1 MFFVFFIVFVFII
14 FFGLKAQIRS
24 CTIGSKRLN
33 LRISL
38 DLSRV
43 LLLFQMFPAFLSA
56 CGKYGNIRK
65 RCLLHVPGRFSD
77 TLREVLHILPFGICR
92 T

>member
-1 MFFVFFIVFVFII
+1 MFFIAFVFVI
-14 FFGLKAQIRS
+14 FFGLNAQIRS
-24 CTIGSKRLN
+24 CTCIGRKPVN

-56 CGKYGNIRK
+56 RGNYGNIRK

-77 TLREVLHILPFGICR
+77 TLGEILRILPFDICH